1 MVSVS
6 IVTFLPAATFTEPC
20 AASVITFLPAVVKL
34 LKSWFDAL
42 SIAPRVSLSKPILT
56 TPFAA
61 VEIAIPFLGS
71 TESVASVGLV
81 VPASRC
87 FGTTVPVPATK
98 LKPSCNLTVFLSV
111 SVPAL

>member
-1 MVSVS
+1 M
-6 IVTFLPAATFTEPC
+6 FTTPL
-20 AASVITFLPAVVKL
+20 ASVEIT
-34 LKSWFDAL
+34 
-42 SIAPRVSLSKPILT
+42 
-56 TPFAA
+56 
-61 VEIAIPFLGS
+61 IPFLGC

-87 FGTTVPVPATK
+87 FGATVPVPATK